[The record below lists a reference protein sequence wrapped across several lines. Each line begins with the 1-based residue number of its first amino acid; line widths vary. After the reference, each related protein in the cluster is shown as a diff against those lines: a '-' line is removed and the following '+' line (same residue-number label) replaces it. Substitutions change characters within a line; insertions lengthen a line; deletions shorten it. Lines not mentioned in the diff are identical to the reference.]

1 VNRGTISGGTHGD
14 GSGIAL
20 GVQFSGNSNAL
31 VNQGS
36 GVINGGVEMTGSN
49 NSVTLFTGSVI
60 SGALNMG
67 ADTQSLLALDGAGTS
82 VFSSA
87 VTGTTTFAGG
97 LTKQGAGTWTIDRTL
112 NAASVT
118 ISGGTLQVGNGGT
131 TGSLGSGNIT
141 NNGTLAFNRSDNL
154 TNTGVI
160 SGAGSL
166 TKAGA
171 GTWILSASN
180 SYSGGTWITGGTL
193 TAGNVSAFGT
203 GAVTV
208 GLNTFLDMA
217 NYSIANTLNNNG
229 GTILNI
235 GTISGGD
242 FTGGTTDLSG
252 DNSTVAEVT
261 GTATV
266 NVTGTDTTITNVAGG
281 TLNVNAAG
289 TTIQSYNGGNVAVR
303 AGLAVTIND
312 GTSSGTISG
321 AGGLTKAGTGTMV
334 LSGSN
339 SFSGALTISGGIVSL
354 ANKAAV
360 AGTSGVNLSDGTGL
374 TYTGDAATIDRN
386 ISVTSGTGTI
396 RNAGGG
402 TLDLSGSLSKNGAV
416 LTFAG
421 GSFSITGVISGASAN
436 SDLVVDGAIVAL
448 DNTNTYNGP
457 TYIRNAGAL
466 VANVVGAMPTNTR
479 SAVIM
484 DDTGT
489 GSSALTNAASQQ
501 IASLTGAAS
510 SRVALG
516 TDTSLTIGTSTGN
529 TTFAGVISGS
539 GGLIKDGASTQ
550 TLSGG
555 NTYTGGTTISGGAV
569 SVSADANLG
578 AAPGTPTAGNVTL
591 NGGKLIASSSFVL
604 GFTRGFA
611 LGASGGT
618 IEVVGGQSVSYG
630 GIAAGSGALTK
641 SGAGSLTLS
650 GGNSYSGATT
660 VSAGTLALANASG
673 SALGSTA
680 SLNVASG
687 ATLLVSQSNQVNNNA
702 AVTLSGGTI
711 TRGSGVTEVFGNL
724 NLTQASFLNFGS
736 GTAGNLTFG
745 TYTPSALLTINN
757 FAPGNTLVFGSDLRS
772 TINNSSFFTFTNGG
786 IGSSS
791 WNEGTSTFTIT
802 AIPEPST
809 YVAALGLLALMLW
822 PLRRSLRA
830 KVS

>member
-1 VNRGTISGGTHGD
+1 VNSGTISGGTNGD

-20 GVQFSGNSNAL
+20 GASFSGNSNAL
-31 VNQGS
+31 VNLS
-36 GVINGGVEMTGSN
+36 GGRINGGVDMTGSN

-60 SGALNMG
+60 NGALNMG
-67 ADTQSLLALDGAGTS
+67 ANTNSRLTLDGAGNS
-82 VFSSA
+82 LFSSA

-97 LTKQGAGTWTIDRTL
+97 LTKQGAGLWTIDRTL
-112 NAASVT
+112 NYSSVR
-118 ISGGTLQVGNGGT
+118 ISA
-131 TGSLGSGNIT
+131 
-141 NNGTLAFNRSDNL
+141 GTLAFSTPNSLYGGNSSLWTAANIIVSSNATAAFAVGGVSGFTTSNVTTLLGNL
-154 TNTGVI
+154 TTVNSNGLQAGSSIGFDTTGGNFTLTNNI
-160 SGAGSL
+160 ANSTGAGGGSLGL
-166 TKAGA
+166 TKLGS
-171 GTWILSASN
+171 GTMTLSGSN
-180 SYSGGTWITGGTL
+180 SYSGGTMIIGGTL
-193 TAGNVSAFGT
+193 TAGNLYAFGT

-217 NYSIANTLNNNG
+217 NYSIANTLTNNG
-229 GTILNI
+229 GTILNA
-235 GTISGGD
+235 GTISGGA

-252 DNSTVAEVT
+252 DNNTVADVS

-266 NVTGTDTTITNVAGG
+266 NVTGTDTTIAKVSGG

-289 TTIQSYNGGNVAVR
+289 TTIQSYNGGDVAVG
-303 AGLAVTIND
+303 AGLVVTIND

-321 AGGLTKAGTGTMV
+321 AGGLIKAGTGTIV
-334 LSGSN
+334 LSGGN

-354 ANKAAV
+354 ANNAAV
-360 AGTSGVNLSDGTGL
+360 AGTSGVNMSAGTGL
-374 TYTGDAATIDRN
+374 TYTGGAATIDRN

-396 RNAGGG
+396 RNTGGG
-402 TLDLSGSLSKNGAV
+402 TLALSGSLSKNGAV

-436 SDLVVDGAIVAL
+436 SDLVVDGAVVAL

-466 VANVVGAMPTNTR
+466 VANVVGAMPTDTR

-539 GGLIKDGASTQ
+539 GSLIKDGASTQ
-550 TLSGG
+550 TLSGA
-555 NTYTGGTTISGGAV
+555 NTYSGGTTISGGA
-569 SVSADANLG
+569 
-578 AAPGTPTAGNVTL
+578 
-591 NGGKLIASSSFVL
+591 
-604 GFTRGFA
+604 
-611 LGASGGT
+611 
-618 IEVVGGQSVSYG
+618 
-630 GIAAGSGALTK
+630 
-641 SGAGSLTLS
+641 
-650 GGNSYSGATT
+650 
-660 VSAGTLALANASG
+660 LALANASS

-702 AVTLSGGTI
+702 TVTLSGGTI
-711 TRGSGVTEVFGNL
+711 TRGSGVSEVFGNL
-724 NLTQASFLNFGS
+724 NLTQSSFLDFGT
-736 GTAGNLTFG
+736 GTAGTISFG
-745 TYTPSALLTINN
+745 TYTPSALLTVNN
-757 FAPGNTLVFGSDLRS
+757 FAPGNALVFGSDLRS

-786 IGSSS
+786 IASSS

-809 YVAALGLLALMLW
+809 YLAAIALLALMLW
-822 PLRRSLRA
+822 PLCRRFRVKQARGHYSERLRI
-830 KVS
+830 